1 MMAALIKRLVW
12 DGDAYDLL
20 KALGL

>member
-1 MMAALIKRLVW
+1 MMAVLIIRLVW

-20 KALGL
+20 KALSL

>member
-1 MMAALIKRLVW
+1 MAVIIIRLVW

-20 KALGL
+20 KALS

>member
-1 MMAALIKRLVW
+1 MAVLIIRLVW

-20 KALGL
+20 KALSL

>member
-1 MMAALIKRLVW
+1 MMAVIIIRLVW

-20 KALGL
+20 KALS